1 MKNTMVDVL
10 EVLTHEMNAIAELE
24 PPAGMWD
31 RFAARLDAEEA
42 EAPVAVRRTAR
53 KQVFLR
59 GLSLVPT
66 R

>member
-1 MKNTMVDVL
+1 MKTNDVL
-10 EVLTHEMNAIAELE
+10 QSLTHEMSSLAEIE
-24 PPAGMWD
+24 PPTGMWD

-42 EAPVAVRRTAR
+42 EAPAQVRQTVR
-53 KQVFLR
+53 KQVFVR

>member
-1 MKNTMVDVL
+1 MNPNDVL
-10 EVLTHEMNAIAELE
+10 DNLTNEMTKLAEIE

-42 EAPVAVRRTAR
+42 EAPSPVRSTVR

-59 GLSLVPT
+59 GLALVPT